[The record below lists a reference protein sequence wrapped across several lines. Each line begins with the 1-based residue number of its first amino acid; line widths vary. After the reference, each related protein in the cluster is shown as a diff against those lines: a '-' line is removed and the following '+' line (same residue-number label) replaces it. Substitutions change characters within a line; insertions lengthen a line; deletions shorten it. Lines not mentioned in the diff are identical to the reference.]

1 MGPLYTSK
9 VTQKATMTGHTPWE
23 RSHRIGWYFTI
34 GITAYVF
41 GNTIFHKDSVSGVGG
56 KVNTLAGEF

>member
-1 MGPLYTSK
+1 
-9 VTQKATMTGHTPWE
+9 MTGHTPWE